1 MGPVAW
7 ILVGAE
13 KTQKSK
19 ENGNSVLLANEI
31 KVKAKSDATLKD
43 VTEKVKSV
51 STLKKPKENV
61 KTNPASKETE
71 WLKNGYELSNK
82 HSNDS
87 VENDSLTESDDDSAI
102 LSNDSLKELDDDL
115 AKLSND
121 SLKELDDDSSILS
134 NDFLKELDDDLT
146 KLSNDSL
153 PEPEDDSSITFDCWK
168 QILHDLSDEP
178 SNGKY
183 LKDIASDSRIKK
195 VFADLM

>member
-13 KTQKSK
+13 KIQKSK
-19 ENGNSVLLANEI
+19 ENGNSVLLGNET
-31 KVKAKSDATLKD
+31 KEKEKSDTTLKS

-51 STLKKPKENV
+51 STFKKTKENE
-61 KTNPASKETE
+61 KTNPASKQTE
-71 WLKNGYELSNK
+71 WLKNGFELSNK

-87 VENDSLTESDDDSAI
+87 VENDSLTESDDNSAI
-102 LSNDSLKELDDDL
+102 LGNDSLTKSDDL
-115 AKLSND
+115 A
-121 SLKELDDDSSILS
+121 
-134 NDFLKELDDDLT
+134 

-195 VFADLM
+195 VFV